1 MLTTDQRYVLNLLR
15 RSFDIPCDE
24 VKPENVHTIKDTIV
38 QNGILL
44 TVYPTIKAMGEEA
57 SELESVLQTLYFATL
72 HQAANQKNEGKKILE
87 GLSDAGLKCIA
98 LKGWE
103 MSELYPKKNMR
114 QMVDLDILVKPYI
127 YKKIEPIMKG
137 LGYLPEGETPWMHDN
152 FKKGKIS
159 VEIHKR
165 LINDNKL
172 IQAWESEM
180 WKRAVPQKR
189 NVHKMSKEDYYI
201 FHFIHLHKDFMEGSL
216 GLRRLV
222 DTWLLQKR
230 SVNRAFVRA
239 ELEKFGIWKFH
250 EKMMSLSRAVMGEEA
265 LDEDKE
271 FLLTHAF
278 NHGINGTRKSHK
290 AGRIA
295 SMGGSVRGNR
305 LKILLSAVFLSY
317 DWMKLQFPVLEKWPV
332 LLPVCW
338 VLRIARFLMGDAKS
352 RLKKVDYSDLSEEDY
367 KEIRRFYEA
376 GGV

>member
-1 MLTTDQRYVLNLLR
+1 MLTNDQLYVLNLLR
-15 RSFDIPCDE
+15 RSFDIPCDDA
-24 VKPENVHTIKDTIV
+24 KPENILNIKDTIL

-44 TVYPTIKAMGEEA
+44 TVYPAIKSIGEA
-57 SELESVLQTLYFATL
+57 AKELDSALQPYYFATL
-72 HQAANQKNEGKKILE
+72 HQAANQRNEGKKILE
-87 GLSDAGLKCIA
+87 GLSKVGLKCIA

-103 MSELYPKKNMR
+103 MSKLYPGNNMR
-114 QMVDLDILVKPYI
+114 QMVDLDILVKPYK

-137 LGYLPEGETPWMHDN
+137 LGYIPEGETPWMHDN
-152 FKKGKIS
+152 FKKGNIS

-165 LINDNKL
+165 LINDNRV
-172 IQAWESEM
+172 IQAWEGEM
-180 WKRAVPQKR
+180 WKRAVPQTG
-189 NVHKMSKEDYYI
+189 NVYKMSKEDYYV
-201 FHFIHLHKDFMEGSL
+201 FHFVHLHKDFMEGSL

-230 SVNRAFVRA
+230 SVDRAFVGA

-250 EKMMSLSRAVMGEEA
+250 EKMVSLSRAVMGEEQ

-305 LKILLSAVFLSY
+305 LKILFSAVFLSY
-317 DWMKLQFPVLEKWPV
+317 DWMKLQFPILEKWPV
-332 LLPVCW
+332 LLPACW
-338 VLRIARFLMGDAKS
+338 VCRIVRFLKGDAKS